1 MGDYLSMEIAEF
13 IHNLM
18 ITYIVGFQ
26 RTYHLSLW
34 RAHTMPCLKKLGKQI
49 LVMLKVRILVQEG
62 LTHLGPMHQI
72 LSLLQVLAYCARK

>member
-1 MGDYLSMEIAEF
+1 MEIAEF

-26 RTYHLSLW
+26 RTYHLSQW
-34 RAHTMPCLKKLGKQI
+34 RAHTMPCLKKLAKQI
-49 LVMLKVRILVQEG
+49 LVMLKVRILVPEG